1 MLRCTDHACWFSC
14 FRSGYIWDA
23 GLALC
28 EYIANEAVFAKGHWA
43 GRRGIE
49 LGSGTGLCGIVAAA
63 LDCDIVITDIGGHVA
78 LIEQVSARFPSK
90 LATSLSHASCVAC
103 PLGAP

>member
-1 MLRCTDHACWFSC
+1 LCSC
-14 FRSGYIWDA
+14 FCSGYIWDA

-78 LIEQVSARFPSK
+78 LIEPVSA
-90 LATSLSHASCVAC
+90 LHAPFSAFAFGLPVIVRVRVPVERQAQR
-103 PLGAP
+103 